1 MSLSAYLAQ
10 ATGAAKYT
18 QAAYAAGGWIAR
30 ANTNAAGLPLDTING
45 RTCARSDASWV
56 FTYNA
61 GKYVEGLTALYGA
74 TRNSSLLAECVS
86 PCCARAGTETDGWHQ
101 GDERRGG
108 GRARRAVAARG
119 RRDHGGRAP

>member
-10 ATGAAKYT
+10 ATGSAKYT
-18 QAAYAAGGWIAR
+18 QAAYAAGSWIAR

-45 RTCARSDASWV
+45 RTCVRSDASWV

-74 TRNSSLLAECVS
+74 TKNSSLLAECVLH
-86 PCCARAGTETDGWHQ
+86 PVLRVRGLRLMDAPG
-101 GDERRGG
+101 RRTS
-108 GRARRAVAARG
+108 RRRACAPGRGSART
-119 RRDHGGRAP
+119 A